1 MKVMNDWPTTARSTI
16 TSQIRKMDFHTVP
29 NCFFS
34 VATNPK
40 DAMPSLVGDGTAT
53 HR

>member
-16 TSQIRKMDFHTVP
+16 TSQIRKMDFHTLP
-29 NCFFS
+29 NCFFN
-34 VATNPK
+34 VPNKPN
-40 DAMPSLVGDGTAT
+40 DAMPSLGGDGTAI